1 MSYLVARAAL
11 DAAQKM
17 FNKARAGA
25 KAAPGDKAK
34 AKASAD
40 LATALTAAYTATI
53 AAAAGEP
60 SLQAKRDEL
69 ITAKVIHH
77 EKYEKKTVQ
86 TDDKPDDAPASGAP
100 GSDEG
105 GESSAGADAAPA
117 TVDSARPSG
126 MPPAKPKEKKG
137 AKKAESEEDEEQ
149 AIAASYTR
157 ANGSYRREMAGKNVD
172 ALGVLYGPEALARAC
187 MKALGT
193 GSIRETFG
201 ALATLP
207 EKLQANASIAVD
219 VEALKKRDRAARVE
233 VMIDKAK
240 ADGVPVTKERRE
252 YLRAQGALHGTA
264 HLRGM
269 IAQYPRL
276 PTKALEPDEEGS
288 TAQLGSA
295 GADVEKAIAEASS
308 LMPAGQRAE
317 FETKMRASLR
327 ANAAKIPAA

>member
-11 DAAQKM
+11 EAAQKM
-17 FNKARAGA
+17 FEKARAGA

-34 AKASAD
+34 AKTAGELAAS
-40 LATALTAAYTATI
+40 LTAAYTATI
-53 AAAAGEP
+53 DAAAGEP
-60 SLQAKRDEL
+60 SLQRKRDEL

-86 TDDKPDDAPASGAP
+86 TDDKPDDAPASGVP
-100 GSDEG
+100 GSAEG

-126 MPPAKPKEKKG
+126 IPAKPKEKKG

-157 ANGSYRREMAGKNVD
+157 ATASYRREMAGKGVD
-172 ALGVLYGPEALARAC
+172 AYGTSYGPEALARAC

-207 EKLQANASIAVD
+207 EKISGLEALGAKVNRLDRNDRASR
-219 VEALKKRDRAARVE
+219 VEAL
-233 VMIDKAK
+233 IGKAK
-240 ADGVPVTKERRE
+240 ADGVPMPAERRK
-252 YLRAQGALHGTA
+252 YLREQGALHGTA

-269 IAQYPRL
+269 LAQFPRL
-276 PTKALEPDEEGS
+276 ATKALEPDEEGS
-288 TAQLGSA
+288 AAQLGSA
-295 GADVEKAIAEASS
+295 GADVEKAIAEASA
-308 LMPAGQRAE
+308 LMPKEQRAE
-317 FETKMRASLR
+317 FEKTMRASLK